1 MKNTC
6 FEKAKKLGLKLIPIV
21 TKIDLPNAQP
31 EEAALAMETAFQ
43 IIILMYSDIQR
54 QSSKAHMKSLKS
66 QNEISIDRI
75 HINDNAIF
83 MNDRQSQI
91 SALENMRSS
100 SMGNSAFVKYINS
113 FIKNDY
119 QLKGRHSDYLK
130 IPVGQT

>member
-1 MKNTC
+1 VKC
-6 FEKAKKLGLKLIPIV
+6 EHPGKLFEIFKVVISFV
-21 TKIDLPNAQP
+21 DFQVY
-31 EEAALAMETAFQ
+31 EDAAPLSTMETAFQ

-66 QNEISIDRI
+66 QNELSIDRI